1 MHWIWFILIVFV
13 VALDLATSNILL
25 SWLSLGFLPAW
36 ILGFYVDFWIQA
48 VVALLIGFIALFY
61 GNRLSKKYIR
71 QNISTDPI
79 LLDKYIGHSFVAE
92 HAIAYNAQ
100 HKVNGIYWQVRN
112 IGHHIQVGDRCSIV
126 AIEENKLIIRKEEN

>member
-1 MHWIWFILIVFV
+1 MHWIWFILVVFV

-25 SWLSLGFLPAW
+25 SWLGLGFLAAW
-36 ILGFYVDFWIQA
+36 LLGFYVDFWVQA
-48 VVALLIGFIALFY
+48 VVALLIGLIALFY

-71 QNISTDPI
+71 RNISTDPI
-79 LLDKYIGHSFVAE
+79 LLDKYIGHSFVAD
-92 HAIAYNAQ
+92 HDITHHAQ

-112 IGHHIQVGDRCSIV
+112 IGQPIEGGQRCFII